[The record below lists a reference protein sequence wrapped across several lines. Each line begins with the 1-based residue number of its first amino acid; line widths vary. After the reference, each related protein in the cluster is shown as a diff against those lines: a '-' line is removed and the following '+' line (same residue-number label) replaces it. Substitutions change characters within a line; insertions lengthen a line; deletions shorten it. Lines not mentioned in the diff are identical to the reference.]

1 MAHKKAHKGAVQHD
15 KVSGSC
21 PDQQV
26 MYGSCPNSI
35 KNAGAIK
42 KCPGKSQFS
51 ISTAGVWEKTL
62 FPLYV
67 SHKNEASDK

>member
-21 PDQQV
+21 PDQQAI
-26 MYGSCPNSI
+26 YGSCPNNI

-51 ISTAGVWEKTL
+51 ISAARVWEKTL
-62 FPLYV
+62 FL
-67 SHKNEASDK
+67 HM